1 MVLFTEPSDNC
12 RRRYMHS
19 TECPSSCIYTLQ
31 RTLTAISV
39 RVHLGYNHNNQ
50 PLPQWQIHCMLCLV
64 CYVIQLRISCGASG
78 VFWQT
83 YVAGYS
89 WSRVKNTNGLTVH
102 TIMTGLA
109 APKPTPLYIAVG
121 GTDQSLLFLFTPIPP
136 TPPPK
141 KSNRGSGGALSPPGR
156 QIEYFESHFS
166 HGLMDFCMNQQL
178 LLDDL
183 ALQKARSQHKTRRL
197 AVTERPRDAS
207 CHWISYSRSM
217 TGVLFES
224 LSSGYRFLF
233 ALQCNYGCYDTI
245 HERDVPT
252 LHDGIASRGKN
263 VSRSSH

>member
-109 APKPTPLYIAVG
+109 VPKPTPLYIAVG
-121 GTDQSLLFLFTPIPP
+121 GTDQSLLFLLLPFPLLLPQRNP
-136 TPPPK
+136 TEDPGERCLRPAA
-141 KSNRGSGGALSPPGR
+141 KSNISSPILAMVWWIFAWTNSCFLMIWPCRKREANTR
-156 QIEYFESHFS
+156 Q
-166 HGLMDFCMNQQL
+166 
-178 LLDDL
+178 
-183 ALQKARSQHKTRRL
+183 
-197 AVTERPRDAS
+197 DA
-207 CHWISYSRSM
+207 
-217 TGVLFES
+217 
-224 LSSGYRFLF
+224 
-233 ALQCNYGCYDTI
+233 
-245 HERDVPT
+245 
-252 LHDGIASRGKN
+252 
-263 VSRSSH
+263 

>member
-109 APKPTPLYIAVG
+109 APKPAPLSRSEALTNHFSFSY
-121 GTDQSLLFLFTPIPP
+121 SHSPYSS
-136 TPPPK
+136 PK
-141 KSNRGSGGALSPPGR
+141 KIQPRIRGSAVSARPPNR
-156 QIEYFESHFS
+156 IF
-166 HGLMDFCMNQQL
+166 
-178 LLDDL
+178 
-183 ALQKARSQHKTRRL
+183 R
-197 AVTERPRDAS
+197 
-207 CHWISYSRSM
+207 
-217 TGVLFES
+217 
-224 LSSGYRFLF
+224 
-233 ALQCNYGCYDTI
+233 
-245 HERDVPT
+245 VPF
-252 LHDGIASRGKN
+252 
-263 VSRSSH
+263 